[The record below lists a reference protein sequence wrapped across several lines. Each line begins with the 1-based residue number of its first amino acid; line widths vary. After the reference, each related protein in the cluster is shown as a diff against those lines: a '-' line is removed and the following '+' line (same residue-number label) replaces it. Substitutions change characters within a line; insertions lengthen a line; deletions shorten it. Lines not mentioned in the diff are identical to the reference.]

1 MACSDYFLRLLSR
14 REYSAHEL
22 LKKGREKGFD
32 PGEIEDAINEL
43 QQKDYQSDIRL
54 VNSLIDS
61 SKGKYGKSMLK
72 RKCFEKGI
80 SAELFEQVWSE
91 KTESDSSNDLDD
103 LKNKV
108 MRKYKL
114 DSFQNIDPKT
124 KSKLWSYLQYRGFN
138 PYEILTQWQS
148 EEEDD

>member
-14 REYSAHEL
+14 REYSASEL

-91 KTESDSSNDLDD
+91 KNESDSTNDLDD

-114 DSFQNIDPKT
+114 DAFQNIDPKT

-138 PYEILTQWQS
+138 PYELLTQWQS